1 MVVCLRV
8 SNEGEQDL
16 LVTSFFRRA
25 VMISK
30 KRITCTL
37 LIGSFF
43 VFANVLADPP
53 DALAQRKSETSYL
66 LLKNGNVLKG
76 TVRAEKER
84 VSVAV
89 DGHSTLFVESKQVSF
104 IGPTLESIYEHQ
116 RSGVRQWGTGEHWQ
130 MAQWCVQQGLI
141 DRAIEHYEVLKR
153 SASDSPRFKEL
164 EHMLRQALLSDET
177 VKQAVHIKKQTTEMS
192 SPTSQESNL
201 NSVVQASSESPRP
214 KSLPKAASPEVRE
227 SRNKHEIPGYIR
239 KTFQNS
245 ILPVLVSRCGQSGCH
260 GMLGKSDFHIYQPVG
275 EQAALTLARD
285 LDEVLRYIDQDQT
298 QDSPLL
304 AYATQA
310 HGIQRNP
317 SLSHARA
324 DERAL
329 IERVNFWVKSLALS
343 QKPETNM
350 PAQYPADQATSKPT
364 SNSKS
369 TVTGA
374 PAISST
380 SRKSRWPGEVEQ
392 DRNAKLSK
400 PAKSAA
406 PTEFLSM
413 SELAELEAA
422 IDKFEKQT
430 SGGTQAKK
438 DPFDP
443 EAFNRQFR

>member
-1 MVVCLRV
+1 
-8 SNEGEQDL
+8 
-16 LVTSFFRRA
+16 
-25 VMISK
+25 MIFKIRS
-30 KRITCTL
+30 TCIL

-53 DALAQRKSETSYL
+53 DALEQRKPETSYL
-66 LLKNGNVLKG
+66 LLKNGNVFKG

-89 DGHSTLFVESKQVSF
+89 DGNSTLFVDSKQVSF

-130 MAQWCVQQGLI
+130 MAQWCIQQGLI

-177 VKQAVHIKKQTTEMS
+177 VKQAVHIKKQTAELS
-192 SPTSQESNL
+192 ASTSQESNL
-201 NSVVQASSESPRP
+201 HPVVRASSESTRL
-214 KSLPKAASPEVRE
+214 KSLPRDASQEVTE
-227 SRNKHEIPGYIR
+227 SWNKHAIPGYIR
-239 KTFQNS
+239 KTFQTS
-245 ILPVLVSRCGQSGCH
+245 ILPILVSKCGQSSCH
-260 GMLGKSDFHIYQPVG
+260 GMLGTSDFHIYQPVG

-304 AYATQA
+304 AYATKA

-317 SLSHARA
+317 SFRA
-324 DERAL
+324 DEHAL

-343 QKPETNM
+343 QKPVTTM
-350 PAQYPADQATSKPT
+350 PAQYPAASATSDST
-364 SNSKS
+364 SNPQS
-369 TVTGA
+369 TVTSA
-374 PAISST
+374 PAVSST
-380 SRKSRWPGEVEQ
+380 SRKSRWPAEVEQ

-422 IDKFEKQT
+422 IDKFEKHT
-430 SGGTQAKK
+430 SGGTQTKK

>member
-1 MVVCLRV
+1 
-8 SNEGEQDL
+8 
-16 LVTSFFRRA
+16 
-25 VMISK
+25 MIFK
-30 KRITCTL
+30 KSIASIL

-43 VFANVLADPP
+43 LFANVLADPP
-53 DALAQRKSETSYL
+53 DALEQRKSETSYL

-76 TVRAEKER
+76 KVRAEKDR
-84 VSVAV
+84 VSVTI
-89 DGHSTLFVESKQVSF
+89 DGNSTLFVESKQVSF

-141 DRAIEHYEVLKR
+141 DRAIEHYEVLER

-177 VKQAVHIKKQTTEMS
+177 VKQAVHLKKQTTVLS
-192 SPTSQESNL
+192 APNSQESNL
-201 NSVVQASSESPRP
+201 NSVVRASSESMRLKSSPRDV
-214 KSLPKAASPEVRE
+214 SREVTE
-227 SRNKHEIPGYIR
+227 SWNKHAIPGYIR

-245 ILPVLVSRCGQSGCH
+245 ILPILVSRCGQSGCH
-260 GMLGKSDFHIYQPVG
+260 GMLGNSDFHIYQPVG

-285 LDEVLRYIDQDQT
+285 LEEVLRYIDPDQT

-304 AYATQA
+304 AYATKA
-310 HGIQRNP
+310 HGIQRNSSFRP
-317 SLSHARA
+317 DEHA
-324 DERAL
+324 L
-329 IERVNFWVKSLALS
+329 MERVNFWVKSLALS
-343 QKPETNM
+343 QKPETTM
-350 PAQYPADQATSKPT
+350 PAQYPAVQATSNPP
-364 SNSKS
+364 S
-369 TVTGA
+369 TVTSA

-380 SRKSRWPGEVEQ
+380 SRKSRWPGEIEQ

-430 SGGTQAKK
+430 SGGTPAKK